1 MKKRFI
7 SAAVSLILCL
17 SLIMGSILS
26 VSAEINIADIF
37 AGLMGGDSSGKINI
51 SEIFG
56 DWLEEK
62 INEKGPIDEMVDGLK
77 DFWNDVKDGSID
89 MPPEA
94 DEEEIIV
101 INKAEAANVATLFNI
116 TVNELKKS
124 SPGFVKTQTA
134 TMDAKLSQQLQ
145 GGLGPVTGII
155 ESLVGTKD
163 LFASIIDG
171 TNKSTQSRTVYKP
184 GNDIKNNLPVSDKD
198 YVACLTADD
207 IKDYTISI
215 YKSGAYRMH
224 IDLHD
229 VEGSAADSGLSH
241 VFDTKDQ
248 AYALLNFGTTSMNTN
263 VMLKYTGNYVECS
276 VNRDGEITSFTTN
289 MGVTF
294 LFPQLDGSYDTNMPV
309 LNVDFEEEGIIY
321 KVNTEYSNFDYTHRK
336 MGDANLD
343 GKVNSSDARLV
354 LRIASKLDTCTE
366 ADLPY
371 CDIDGNESI
380 SAGDARQILRA
391 SAGISELPTTEEA
404 LGIKE
409 YQKSEATQNHIDDLL
424 AILMAYQSAKD
435 EEAQKELQDYYEDKY
450 QNGGAEAETT
460 TKPINSTDQAID
472 DVLGGVQDFVNSG
485 VLGDIASGIAGGL
498 AGILGGKK

>member
-1 MKKRFI
+1 MKKHFF
-7 SAAVSLILCL
+7 SAAVSIILCL
-17 SLIMGSILS
+17 TLITGSILS
-26 VSAEINIADIF
+26 VSAEINITDIIT
-37 AGLMGGDSSGKINI
+37 GMLGGNGSPDKINI
-51 SEIFG
+51 SDIFA
-56 DWLEEK
+56 DFLEEK

-77 DFWNDVKDGSID
+77 GFWEDVKDGEID
-89 MPPEA
+89 LPPEA

-101 INKAEAANVATLFNI
+101 INKAEAENVATLFNI

-124 SPGFVKTQTA
+124 TPGFVKTQTA
-134 TMDAKLSQQLQ
+134 SMDAELSAQLQ

-163 LFASIIDG
+163 LFASVIDG
-171 TNKSTQSRTVYKP
+171 TNKSAQSREVFIP
-184 GNDIKNNLPVSDKD
+184 GNDIKNNLPVSGKD

-207 IKDYTISI
+207 IKDYTVSI
-215 YKSGAYRMH
+215 FRSGAYRMH

-229 VEGSAADSGLSH
+229 VEGSAADSGLAH

-248 AYALLNFGTTSMNTN
+248 AYATLNFGTASLNTH
-263 VMLKYTGNYVECS
+263 VMLKYTGNYVECA

-294 LFPQLDGSYDTNMPV
+294 LFPQVDGSYSTIMPM
-309 LNVDFEEEGIIY
+309 LNIDFEEKGVIY
-321 KVNTEYSNFDYTHRK
+321 KVNTEYTNFDYTHRQ

-366 ADLPY
+366 KDMPY
-371 CDIDGNESI
+371 CDIDGNENI

-391 SAGISELPTTEEA
+391 SAGIIVLPTTEEA

-409 YQKSEATQNHIDDLL
+409 YVKSEATQDHIDDLL
-424 AILMAYQSAKD
+424 VILMAYQSAKD
-435 EEAQKELQDYYEDKY
+435 EEAKKELEDYYEDKY
-450 QNGGAEAETT
+450 QNGVTEPETT
-460 TKPINSTDQAID
+460 TKPINSKDQMID
-472 DVLGGVQDFVNSG
+472 GVIGGIGDIIGSDVLDELFPN
-485 VLGDIASGIAGGL
+485 GIAGL
-498 AGILGGKK
+498 IPKK